1 MSRFRLAPLARRDL
15 DALWD
20 YIGIEKDSPAAAFR
34 LVETLYEKFELLAA
48 NPLMG
53 QYREDLADLIKDIRS
68 FSVGNYVIY
77 YQPAPNGVRI
87 GRVIHGARD
96 VRTVLQDQ

>member
-1 MSRFRLAPLARRDL
+1 MSRFRLAPLARHDL
-15 DALWD
+15 DALWN
-20 YIGIEKDSPAAAFR
+20 YIGIEKDSPTAASR
-34 LVETLYEKFELLAA
+34 LLETLYDKFRLLAA

-53 QYREDLADLIKDIRS
+53 QYREDLADLVKDIRS

-77 YQPAPNGVRI
+77 YQPALDGVRI

-96 VRTVLQDQ
+96 VRTALQDQ